1 MQCAVERFIYRLI
14 DTVEAVE
21 PYFKAKPSKV
31 FVKLYIV
38 LQPSN
43 RSLDMQ
49 QKYHDSRFR
58 RMTLEG
64 LKKR

>member
-49 QKYHDSRFR
+49 QKC
-58 RMTLEG
+58 
-64 LKKR
+64 

>member
-1 MQCAVERFIYRLI
+1 MILGKYNFAFSVAMQCAVERFIYRLI

-49 QKYHDSRFR
+49 QKC
-58 RMTLEG
+58 
-64 LKKR
+64 